1 MDQKHVFDGLRFG
14 EKAQRSLL
22 ADQIV
27 SVNSMLLQQ
36 ALDNVE
42 IHSKR

>member
-14 EKAQRSLL
+14 EKAQRNLL

-27 SVNSMLLQQ
+27 GVNALLFQQ
-36 ALDNVE
+36 ALENVD
-42 IHSKR
+42 IYSKR